1 MSIAIPNP
9 VPARQRGAALIVG
22 LLLLLVLT
30 LLAVSG
36 MNSASVEFVMA
47 GNEQYQKNAF
57 QAAETGI
64 EQAFNGQVF
73 IPRQDP
79 APVTN
84 VAMPNAA
91 GDVLGYTVA
100 TDVPDPVPLCE
111 PGYSN
116 DFGCFFFTVRA
127 TGRSIRSSVTAH
139 TQGFSFVVKT
149 SDADSPQ
156 CGGTAA
162 TLSAPGGAGGC

>member
-1 MSIAIPNP
+1 MSATRTIAIPGH
-9 VPARQRGAALIVG
+9 QRGAALIIG

-36 MNSASVEFVMA
+36 MNSASLEYVMA

-57 QAAETGI
+57 QAAETAI
-64 EQAFNGQVF
+64 EQAYNGPSFV
-73 IPRQDP
+73 PRNDP
-79 APVTN
+79 APVAN

-91 GDVLGYTVA
+91 GDVLGYAVT

-111 PGYSN
+111 PGYSS
-116 DFGCFFFTVRA
+116 DFGCYYFTERA
-127 TGRSIRSSVTAH
+127 TGRSARSSVAIH

-149 SDADSPQ
+149 SDDDSAL
-156 CGGTAA
+156 CGGAAA
-162 TLSAPGGAGGC
+162 TLSAPGGPGGC